1 LSFFIAKTLK
11 KNTHFTMKKTI
22 ICSYINYVH
31 VSGVESIDN
40 NIVEFKNGQSFTKL
54 KGIKPAVYTS
64 TTDPTTAGTILHE
77 TVSITAYSDEAAGLI
92 NSRQYYILQAV
103 TSDSNRQLRSLIP
116 DVICHLHHPS
126 NWLSL
131 HYKLKCND

>member
-1 LSFFIAKTLK
+1 MSFFIAKTLK

-103 TSDSNRQLRSLIP
+103 TSDANFIVGSTEYPALKTISNNKITATANFEASSP
-116 DVICHLHHPS
+116 M
-126 NWLSL
+126 
-131 HYKLKCND
+131 